1 MANSKNPI
9 EQLEL
14 CRTWVQQVD
23 GVIREFRRLVI
34 DCQVPVARL
43 EACHE
48 QAFAHFLNVK
58 AQNEMIVNS
67 LLRWRALP
75 LLHNLILDLSR
86 LLNPYGLQQKEPESR
101 IKLIAD
107 WQPRFESILGFILTI
122 SRWLC
127 PQPTS
132 EPYRTDDQFHNGVKS
147 YRLQRLKANL
157 SQAHL
162 EISRCCNVACD
173 LLEHSQ
179 QSGQVSQ
186 YQRDTYVRVLR
197 FTKQAVKSIRDAD
210 ECMRG
215 SELDV
220 VEASWREQIDRIDG
234 LFRDIVIAAA
244 ASEHDCLTIGIQPAH
259 EYRLIILDRSRFLK
273 LVKSAIP
280 MIKISKLLFTKIS
293 KRGMNRKPLE
303 FSTEMCSDQ
312 IKSLEQTA
320 SYVFQDLTQL
330 FILLRRA
337 HNGAQVPLTSRDL
350 IVVARRLQSR
360 FEAPLAILLLY
371 LIPAIPDTEGFPL
384 QTYYKDWLVT
394 WNTQRILATRNFINA
409 ARLVGTHPL

>member
-1 MANSKNPI
+1 MADSKNPI
-9 EQLEL
+9 EELEL
-14 CRTWVQQVD
+14 RRTWVQQVD
-23 GVIREFRRLVI
+23 GVIKEFRRLVI
-34 DCQVPVARL
+34 DCQVPLARL

-48 QAFAHFLNVK
+48 QAFARFLNVK
-58 AQNEMIVNS
+58 TQNEMIVNS

-86 LLNPYGLQQKEPESR
+86 LLNPSDLQQKEPESR

-107 WQPRFESILGFILTI
+107 WQPRLESILGFILTI

-127 PQPTS
+127 PQTTS

-147 YRLQRLKANL
+147 YRLQRLKATL

-162 EISRCCNVACD
+162 DISRCCNVACD
-173 LLEHSQ
+173 LLEHSK

-197 FTKQAVKSIRDAD
+197 FTNQAVKSIRDAD

-234 LFRDIVIAAA
+234 LFRDIVAAA
-244 ASEHDCLTIGIQPAH
+244 ASEHDSLTTIGIQPAQ
-259 EYRLIILDRSRFLK
+259 YKLILDGRPFLK
-273 LVKSAIP
+273 IVKSAIP

-293 KRGMNRKPLE
+293 KRGMNRKRLA

-312 IKSLEQTA
+312 IKSLEQMA

-330 FILLRRA
+330 FSLLRRA
-337 HNGAQVPLTSRDL
+337 HNGAQAPLTSRDL

-371 LIPAIPDTEGFPL
+371 LIPAIPDTNGFPL

-409 ARLVGTHPL
+409 ARLVDTHSL